1 MKFEPCLIAKV
12 AMVAVVTCAF
22 ASAGRSLL
30 NVNDYVGD
38 FGSAPC
44 WNVSP
49 IFIFQFLNFNH
60 FIDIKTR

>member
-30 NVNDYVGD
+30 NVANL
-38 FGSAPC
+38 SA
-44 WNVSP
+44 
-49 IFIFQFLNFNH
+49 ILGLHRAGMFLQVLTFA
-60 FIDIKTR
+60 D